1 MIVTAKFYF
10 LKPNNKMW
18 RDMTFSVA
26 DLIAQSLYFIFPA
39 YCANAIPVLL
49 GRGLPMDLGRNF
61 IDGKPLFGSHK
72 TFRGFF
78 SGLLIGTFIGIVQSN
93 LPIFQ
98 PPHVLLGFILSLG
111 ALTGDLIHSFVK
123 RRLGLPLGASFP
135 VADQLDFVV
144 GALFFSLFVSPP
156 SLPVA
161 IVILIVT
168 PPIHLLTN
176 YTAYRLGMKKE
187 PF

>member
-1 MIVTAKFYF
+1 MAT
-10 LKPNNKMW
+10 
-18 RDMTFSVA
+18 TVA
-26 DLIAQSLYFIFPA
+26 EIIAQALYFILPA
-39 YCANAIPVLL
+39 YCANALPVLF
-49 GRGLPMDLGRNF
+49 GGGLPMDFGRNF
-61 IDGKPLFGSHK
+61 IDGKPLFGAHK

-78 SGLLIGTFIGIVQSN
+78 SGLFIGTFIGIAQSN

-98 PPHVLLGFILSLG
+98 PPHILLGFILSLG

-123 RRLGLPLGASFP
+123 RRLSLPPGASFP

-144 GALFFSLFVSPP
+144 GALFFSLFISPP
-156 SLPVA
+156 SPLVA
-161 IVILIVT
+161 LVILVAT

-176 YTAYRLGMKKE
+176 FVAYRLNVKKE

>member
-1 MIVTAKFYF
+1 
-10 LKPNNKMW
+10 
-18 RDMTFSVA
+18 MTTTIA
-26 DLIAQSLYFIFPA
+26 ELIAQALYFIFPA
-39 YCANAIPVLL
+39 YCANAVPVLF
-49 GRGLPMDLGRNF
+49 GGGLQMDFGRNF
-61 IDGKPLFGSHK
+61 IDGKPLFGAHK

-78 SGLLIGTFIGIVQSN
+78 SGLVIGTFIGFVQSN
-93 LPIFQ
+93 LPFFQ
-98 PPHVLLGFILSLG
+98 PPNMLLGFVLSLG

-123 RRLGLPLGASFP
+123 RRLSFPPGASFP

-144 GALFFSLFVSPP
+144 GALFFSLFISSP

-161 IVILIVT
+161 LVILIVT

-176 YTAYRLGMKKE
+176 FIAYRLNVKKE